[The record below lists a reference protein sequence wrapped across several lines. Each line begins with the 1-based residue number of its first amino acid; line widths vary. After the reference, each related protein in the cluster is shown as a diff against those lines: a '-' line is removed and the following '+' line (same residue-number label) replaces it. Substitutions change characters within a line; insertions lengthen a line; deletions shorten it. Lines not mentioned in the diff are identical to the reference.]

1 VKSNISSQDR
11 THSSSTKEQQQM
23 REKRFSMKIRY
34 KEEQPPRKN
43 KKFEEN

>member
-1 VKSNISSQDR
+1 
-11 THSSSTKEQQQM
+11 M

-43 KKFEEN
+43 KKFEENWIGWR